1 MAVTSGG
8 VDDLGDLGLG
18 DVERE
23 NAADADSMLMDVK
36 HDRDRIL
43 AGLVEESL
51 EYVGYKFHRR
61 VVVVQ
66 EQNAIERRFLR
77 LRLGLGDHSDADV
90 CFLITLLSLGH
101 QNLSKAR
108 REPSTGG
115 LDMEMRTIWKGA
127 RPFRDD

>member
-1 MAVTSGG
+1 MALTSGG

-18 DVERE
+18 DVEGE
-23 NAADADSMLMDVK
+23 NAADTDSMLVDVK

-51 EYVGYKFHRR
+51 EYVGYEFHRR
-61 VVVVQ
+61 VVVIQ

-77 LRLGLGDHSDADV
+77 LRLGLSDHTDSDV

-101 QNLSKAR
+101 QTLSRAR

-115 LDMEMRTIWKGA
+115 LDMEMLTRWKGA
-127 RPFRDD
+127 RPLRDD